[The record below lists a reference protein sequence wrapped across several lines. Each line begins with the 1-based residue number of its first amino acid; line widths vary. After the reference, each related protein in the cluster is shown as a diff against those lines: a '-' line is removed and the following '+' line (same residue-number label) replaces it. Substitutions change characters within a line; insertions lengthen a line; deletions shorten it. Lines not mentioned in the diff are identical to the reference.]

1 MMRLTWLNMAW
12 RTGRR
17 NKRNLYVQVGPEPDG
32 DSDICI
38 GLVDSP
44 SLAERIV
51 ADHNASLAGG
61 PREHA
66 LKDLDEPC

>member
-1 MMRLTWLNMAW
+1 MLDLVW

-17 NKRNLYVQVGPEPDG
+17 NKRNLYAQRGPEPAD
-32 DSDICI
+32 DDMCI

-51 ADHNASLAGG
+51 ADHNTRLWKQPPPERIMG
-61 PREHA
+61 PEQ
-66 LKDLDEPC
+66 ESNGS